1 MSELLRV
8 LLLQG
13 GYNTTVVMLGAA
25 ALGIAAGAVGVFAM
39 LRRRALVSDAVAHA
53 TLPGIAAAFIV
64 AAALGI
70 LGRSPMVLTI
80 GAAIAAVLAL
90 VAIQA
95 LSRVSRV
102 PEDTATAAV
111 LASSFGLGLALLSI
125 VQSLRTGGQ
134 AGLDAYIFGSTAGM
148 LESEA
153 YMMAALA
160 AACLVALALVFKE
173 LAAVAFDPA
182 FATASGLSVTR
193 LDAVVAALSL
203 AAVVVGLRVVGLVL
217 IVALLVIPPA
227 AARFWSDRLPVVVT
241 VSALFGAVSAFLGA
255 AISAVAPDVPTG
267 ATIVVVGAG
276 LFAFSLFFGAARGL
290 LIRALGRRQPALA
303 EGAA

>member
-1 MSELLRV
+1 MRELLGV

-53 TLPGIAAAFIV
+53 TLPGIAAAFIL
-64 AAALGI
+64 AAALGMP
-70 LGRSPMVLTI
+70 GRSPMVLTI
-80 GAAIAAVLAL
+80 GAAVAAVLAL

-95 LSRVSRV
+95 LSRASRV

-160 AACLVALALVFKE
+160 AACLVALTLVFKE

-203 AAVVVGLRVVGLVL
+203 ATVVVGLRVVGLVL

-227 AARFWSDRLPVVVT
+227 AARFWSDRLPVVVA
-241 VSALFGAVSAFLGA
+241 VSALFGALSAFLGA

-267 ATIVVVGAG
+267 ATIVMVGAG
-276 LFAFSLFFGAARGL
+276 LFTVSLFFGAARGL
-290 LIRALGRRQPALA
+290 LIRALGRRQPAMA